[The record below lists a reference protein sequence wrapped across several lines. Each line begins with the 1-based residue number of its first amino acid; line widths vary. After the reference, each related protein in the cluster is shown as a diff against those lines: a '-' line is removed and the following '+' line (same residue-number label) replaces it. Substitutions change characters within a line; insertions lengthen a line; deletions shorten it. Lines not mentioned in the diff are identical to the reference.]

1 MDRLLRLPSP
11 DLPLMPL
18 ALAMASR
25 MRNGLPLRIVKVG
38 AYAGHDGD
46 YLRQFLEQEENV
58 QAVLAEPDPVNFN
71 NLTENL
77 GEMPGV
83 RLVRAAVGREEGPGV
98 FHTVRTEGR
107 WASSPLAGQLGSLTR
122 DHLMRHGVLE
132 EEILPIPVRVITL
145 ASLMSLGEMDSAD
158 MLVVD
163 AEGSDHGIVMD
174 ALTMEEPPPLVCFE
188 HRHMAEE
195 EVETVFERL
204 RSQRYRW
211 THDRFDTV
219 ALRFDG
225 VDPTR

>member
-25 MRNGLPLRIVKVG
+25 IRDGLPLRIVKVG

-58 QAVLAEPDPVNFN
+58 RAVLAEPDPFNFDH
-71 NLTENL
+71 LTANL
-77 GEMPGV
+77 GERSGV
-83 RLVRAAVGREEGPGV
+83 VLVRAAVGREEGPGI
-98 FHTVRTEGR
+98 FYTVRTEGR
-107 WASSPLAGQLGSLTR
+107 WASSPMAGQLGSLTR
-122 DHLMRHGVLE
+122 DHLVRHGVME

-145 ASLMSLGEMDSAD
+145 ASLMSIAEMDSAD

-163 AEGSDHGIVMD
+163 AEGADHGIVMD
-174 ALTMEEPPPLVCFE
+174 ALSMEAPPPLVCFE
-188 HRHMAEE
+188 HRHMAEGE
-195 EVETVFERL
+195 MESLFGRL
-204 RSQRYRW
+204 RSLGYRW
-211 THDRFDTV
+211 NHDRFDTL

-225 VDPTR
+225 AEPNR